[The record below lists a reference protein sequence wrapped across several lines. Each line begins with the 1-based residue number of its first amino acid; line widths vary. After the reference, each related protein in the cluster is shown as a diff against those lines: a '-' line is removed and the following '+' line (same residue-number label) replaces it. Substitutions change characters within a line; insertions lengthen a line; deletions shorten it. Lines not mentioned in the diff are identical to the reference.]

1 MKILQKLLQIIVVSF
16 VFITGVASAQDRYG
30 VLAYHSV
37 VDDTAAKEEKQY
49 FPQTISA
56 ILLISHFNWL
66 KDNGYNVVSWQQII
80 DAENGKSTLP
90 EKAVV
95 LSFDDGYATMYN
107 VIYPILKAYNYPAV
121 FAPVSSWLDTPV
133 NQLIPYANIKL
144 PRNVFV
150 TWEQVREMEQSGLV
164 EIASHTD
171 NLHHGVRANPAGSQ
185 LPAVVAP
192 EYKNNRYES
201 KTEYKNRLVQDFSRS
216 SKSIQR
222 QIGKKPRIMVWP
234 YGQINDVAIDAAKQS
249 GMTHHFALGQK
260 IINKIGD
267 RYVGRLL
274 IDTETGFSTIKNFLD
289 GVDDESKLMRI
300 VHIDL
305 DSLYDADKK
314 QQAKNFDKLIERMY
328 RYGITTVYLKAF
340 SDPDGDGV
348 ADALYF
354 PNRYL
359 PVRDDIF
366 SQIAWQLRTRA
377 NVKVYAWMPV
387 LAFDLRNHVKEATY
401 VVDHRTNQPA
411 KDKYL
416 RLSPYDRKN
425 VEMIKSIYNDLSFYA
440 KFDGILFHDDAFL
453 TDFEGVES
461 HSEGDGVTAAAKQ
474 KTLDLIGVT
483 DELTNALKP
492 YFLSSTPALKTV
504 RSLHASVI
512 TNPKAEEW
520 FAQNLTTLTK
530 HYDTTAIMA
539 MPYMEHHQTIS
550 AKQAEKWFA
559 ALIQR
564 VKAQAPLNKVL
575 FEFQSVNLKTKQP
588 IPETEL
594 ISWIELLQRN
604 GIYSYGY
611 YPDNFVADQPNMQKM
626 RRYMSLNTQAGKP

>member
-16 VFITGVASAQDRYG
+16 ALVASASAQDRYG

-37 VDDTAAKEEKQY
+37 VDDTAPKEEKQY
-49 FPQTISA
+49 FPQTISTN
-56 ILLISHFNWL
+56 LLISHFNWL
-66 KDNGYNVVSWQQII
+66 KENGYNVVSWQQII
-80 DAENGKSTLP
+80 DAENGKGTLP

-133 NQLIPYANIKL
+133 NQLIPYANTKL

-150 TWEQVREMEQSGLV
+150 TWDQVREMVQSGLV

-222 QIGKKPRIMVWP
+222 QIAKKPRIMVWP
-234 YGQINDVAIDAAKQS
+234 YGQFNDVAIDAAKQS

-260 IINKIGD
+260 IINKVGD
-267 RYVGRLL
+267 KYVGRLL
-274 IDTETGFSTIKNFLD
+274 VDTETGFSTIKNFLD
-289 GVDDESKLMRI
+289 GVDDENKITRI

-305 DSLYDADKK
+305 DDLYNADKK
-314 QQAKNFDKLIERMY
+314 QQAKNFDKLIERIY
-328 RYGITTVYLKAF
+328 RYGVTTVYLKAF
-340 SDPDGDGV
+340 SDQDGDGV

-359 PVRDDIF
+359 PVRADIF
-366 SQIAWQLRTRA
+366 SQVAWQLRTRA

-387 LAFDLRNHVKEATY
+387 LAFDLRNHVKEAGY
-401 VVDHRTNQPA
+401 VADN
-411 KDKYL
+411 
-416 RLSPYDRKN
+416 RKN
-425 VEMIKSIYNDLSFYA
+425 AEIIKSIYNDLSFYA
-440 KFDGILFHDDAFL
+440 KFDGILFHDDALL
-453 TDFEGVES
+453 TDVEGALS
-461 HSEGDGVTAAAKQ
+461 HVAKQ
-474 KTLDLIGVT
+474 NAPDLIPFT
-483 DELTNALKP
+483 DELKNALAP
-492 YFLSSTPALKTV
+492 YFLSSTPSLKTT
-504 RSLHASVI
+504 RSLYASVI
-512 TNPKAEEW
+512 TNPKAEEE
-520 FAQNLTTLTK
+520 FTQNLAAFTK

-539 MPYMEHHQTIS
+539 MPYMAHEQTIS
-550 AKQAEKWFA
+550 AKQAEKWFDS
-559 ALIQR
+559 LIQK
-564 VKAQAPLNKVL
+564 VKAQAPLDKVL
-575 FEFQSVNLKTKQP
+575 FEFQAVDWKTKQP
-588 IPETEL
+588 IPEEEL
-594 ISWIELLQRN
+594 IRWVELLQRN

-611 YPDNFVADQPNMQKM
+611 FPDNFVADQPNMQKM
-626 RRYMSLNTQAGKP
+626 RRYISVNTQAGKP